1 MPFLNLQKKNFE
13 VWHIP
18 FRKIIE
24 YVKKIIW
31 NLNDSSLPHIKTHS
45 MVEKFQKKYRGNIFN
60 DPSNSKLTDFK
71 SFPAAHVGLTIPAAH
86 SPGK

>member
-31 NLNDSSLPHIKTHS
+31 NLNDSSPPHIKTRS
-45 MVEKFQKKYRGNIFN
+45 MVEKFQKKYGGNIFN
-60 DPSNSKLTDFK
+60 DLSNSKLT
-71 SFPAAHVGLTIPAAH
+71 PNQ
-86 SPGK
+86 